1 MKKIVCLFALYMS
14 HLYKVSTFYV
24 HEWAYA
30 IDCFPFLSSVYPK
43 NINIANHK
51 RGVDVYRDTVAF
63 TMVWLITKWL
73 TLTMLDLN

>member
-30 IDCFPFLSSVYPK
+30 IDCFPFLSSVNHK
-43 NINIANHK
+43 NINTANQK
-51 RGVDVYRDTVAF
+51 GE
-63 TMVWLITKWL
+63 
-73 TLTMLDLN
+73 